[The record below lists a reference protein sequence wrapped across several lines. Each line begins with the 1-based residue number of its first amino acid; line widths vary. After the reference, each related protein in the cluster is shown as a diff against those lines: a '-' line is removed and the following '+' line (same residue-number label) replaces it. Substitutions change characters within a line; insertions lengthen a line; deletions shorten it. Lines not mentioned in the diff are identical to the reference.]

1 MNEYITVDLEDV
13 EEFINTKLAKLLIDN
28 TTDFNTAAFVLQAA
42 VSALEEAQ
50 SSLENN

>member
-42 VSALEEAQ
+42 LSALDDAKN
-50 SSLENN
+50 SLDKK